1 MIKSDNHDIDR
12 DLNIQ
17 ENITLKEELNKIK
30 THLVKEGDTLSSIA
44 RLYSISLNSI
54 IDTNNLKDKNYIYI
68 GQNLLI
74 PDSII
79 IKKNFNE
86 KDQNN
91 FHQVKRGETLTDI
104 AFKYGIKLD
113 TLIKI
118 NKIED
123 PNSVNVGEKLLINEL
138 TIGSENLVI
147 ENNTIQKPF
156 KTYGPLKIKSNKI
169 DLKNNRKILDAVNT
183 NGEDIII
190 SLNCDK
196 KEIDV
201 RAKGRKWKGWL
212 PAKKEF
218 EKKLLEDFCSE
229 IFN

>member
-1 MIKSDNHDIDR
+1 MKFQFLLVYLLITFFTSSMIKSDNHDIDG

-104 AFKYGIKLD
+104 AFKYGIKLS
-113 TLIKI
+113 II
-118 NKIED
+118 VSI
-123 PNSVNVGEKLLINEL
+123 
-138 TIGSENLVI
+138 SE
-147 ENNTIQKPF
+147 Q
-156 KTYGPLKIKSNKI
+156 LKYFF
-169 DLKNNRKILDAVNT
+169 T
-183 NGEDIII
+183 
-190 SLNCDK
+190 
-196 KEIDV
+196 
-201 RAKGRKWKGWL
+201 
-212 PAKKEF
+212 
-218 EKKLLEDFCSE
+218 
-229 IFN
+229 